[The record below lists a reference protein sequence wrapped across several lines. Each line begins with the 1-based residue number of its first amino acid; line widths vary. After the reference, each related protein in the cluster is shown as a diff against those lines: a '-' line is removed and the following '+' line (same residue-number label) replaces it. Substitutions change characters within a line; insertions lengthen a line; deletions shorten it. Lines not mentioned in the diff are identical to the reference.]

1 MAFYFVSTFAI
12 AQTPTKQPGTLAK
25 DFIGNEVLLKE
36 AFLSGFS
43 SELFKQLGLSAKVR
57 LADNVSPFWQ
67 ANVERIGSQ
76 LDPDLVLFID
86 DKNFIFMQCIA
97 RDDIKSLGSTL

>member
-76 LDPDLVLFID
+76 LDPDTRTLGVIRV
-86 DKNFIFMQCIA
+86 FMSGRRANQGIA
-97 RDDIKSLGSTL
+97 DYNQSR